1 MIESKK
7 GAIEM
12 SMQTIIIVVIGVTLL
27 TLGLR
32 FVYTT
37 FTGITEQQEGITE
50 LTNTQINELFGQSGE
65 LIYLTKDNVGVQQG
79 DTETIAVN
87 VLNTDY
93 DDGIFKYDVR
103 IADSGKM
110 TEEQVKGWFTWTRNG
125 RTLKNGQGY
134 KDNLV
139 LRVPK
144 DARTG
149 AYLIELELDCPSEM
163 SCAFAQFL
171 VEVEAS

>member
-1 MIESKK
+1 MIKSKK

-37 FTGITEQQEGITE
+37 FSGITEQQEGITD
-50 LTNTQINELFGQSGE
+50 LTNTQINDLFGQSGE
-65 LIYLTKDNVGVQQG
+65 LIYLTRDNVKLEQG

-93 DDGIFKYDVR
+93 DDGIFKYDVK
-103 IADSGKM
+103 IADPGQL
-110 TEEQVKGWFTWTRNG
+110 TEEQVKGWFTWSKNG
-125 RTLKNGQGY
+125 RLLKNGAGY

-144 DARTG
+144 GARTG
-149 AYLIELELDCPSEM
+149 AYLIELELDCPGETA
-163 SCAFAQFL
+163 CAFAQFL

>member
-79 DTETIAVN
+79 DT
-87 VLNTDY
+87 
-93 DDGIFKYDVR
+93 
-103 IADSGKM
+103 
-110 TEEQVKGWFTWTRNG
+110 
-125 RTLKNGQGY
+125 
-134 KDNLV
+134 
-139 LRVPK
+139 
-144 DARTG
+144 
-149 AYLIELELDCPSEM
+149 
-163 SCAFAQFL
+163 
-171 VEVEAS
+171 